1 MLEENAWEI
10 IVQASHSLSQSPLQ
24 ASWHFETSQAAKKR
38 GPAGRNVYTLKQSSQ
53 KQFASEGAAFA
64 WLIWAL

>member
-10 IVQASHSLSQSPLQ
+10 IVQVSHSLSQNLLQ
-24 ASWHFETSQAAKKR
+24 ASWHFETSQAAEKL
-38 GPAGRNVYTLKQSSQ
+38 GPADTNVYRLKQSNQ
-53 KQFASEGAAFA
+53 KQFASEEAAFT